1 MIPII
6 KYKARLNKL
15 LIALFLLALLGSCG
29 TKRLSGDKQYS
40 ASFQSYPNGLAD
52 INLEL
57 NENLRFVYTMEI
69 YPEPGNESGDTLPE
83 LFTFRGRWGNDT
95 EDYYIR
101 FHRRN
106 KPDLHALVSPGYEPT
121 TNVEVA
127 DERTIR
133 FPLKDQEIVIWG
145 IRCFK
150 EEGE

>member
-1 MIPII
+1 MIATN
-6 KYKARLNKL
+6 KYKGYLIKL
-15 LIALFLLALLGSCG
+15 LQAFCLLILLGSCG
-29 TKRLSGDKQYS
+29 TKRLSGDKHYS

-57 NENLRFVYTMEI
+57 KENMRFEYHMEI
-69 YPEPGNESGDTLPE
+69 YPEPGNEQGDTLSE
-83 LFTFRGRWGNDT
+83 HWTFKGRWGNYD
-95 EDYYIR
+95 EHYILR
-101 FHRRN
+101 FRRRN